1 MRPPKRPTNQCWI
14 SLRKKV
20 FQQPLKEANRGQE
33 QKWPEKA
40 NFEILLW
47 KSYVRITEMWELFK
61 NSIWKRLQWPQKFNT
76 FTRLGLL
83 YFWLILDYDLCWC
96 QIEGFETHFLYSMVK
111 WCLDN
116 AFTWFLMALKSI
128 NRVYPSFIWHYRYE
142 FRTLYTFK
150 VQTIPMDKTSMT
162 LLEDKRSKLSLP
174 ENATY
179 LKQIQL

>member
-1 MRPPKRPTNQCWI
+1 M
-14 SLRKKV
+14 
-20 FQQPLKEANRGQE
+20 
-33 QKWPEKA
+33 
-40 NFEILLW
+40 
-47 KSYVRITEMWELFK
+47 
-61 NSIWKRLQWPQKFNT
+61 
-76 FTRLGLL
+76 GLL
-83 YFWLILDYDLCWC
+83 YFWLILDYDLCWG
-96 QIEGFETHFLYSMVK
+96 QIEGFEKYLLYSMVK

-116 AFTWFLMALKSI
+116 AFIWFLMALKPI